1 MVEDEI
7 MSQGDFVKIND
18 PTEIQRKLPFL
29 LKRVDTWDY
38 SKPLCIKFENY
49 VDPRSLNQNALF
61 HIWCREM
68 SEAFISKVPDATP
81 EGVKWM
87 MKQKFLGT
95 HDIKVG
101 QTVITNQI
109 KSSSSLK
116 KGEMVFFMDQVYAWA
131 AEKDV
136 YLSLPQYNEYTE
148 LKRKQD
154 K

>member
-1 MVEDEI
+1 
-7 MSQGDFVKIND
+7 MSQGDFVQINNKS
-18 PTEIQRKLPFL
+18 EVERKLPFL
-29 LKRVDTWDY
+29 LKRLEQWDY
-38 SKPLCIKFENY
+38 STPLCIKFEQY
-49 VDPRSLNQNALF
+49 ADPRSLRSNALF

-101 QTVITNQI
+101 QTLIINQI
-109 KSSSSLK
+109 KSSSNLN
-116 KGEMVFFMDQVYAWA
+116 KGEMCFFMDQVIAWA
-131 AEKDV
+131 AEKGV
-136 YLSLPQYNEYTE
+136 MLSLPQYNEYTE